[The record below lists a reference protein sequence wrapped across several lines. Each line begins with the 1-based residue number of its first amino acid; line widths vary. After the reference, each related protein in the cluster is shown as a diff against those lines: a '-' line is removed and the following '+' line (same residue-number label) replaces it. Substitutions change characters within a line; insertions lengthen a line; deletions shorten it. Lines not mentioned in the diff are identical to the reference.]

1 MLAAAHK
8 QKEQN
13 DKEPNSSPDKDKEI
27 KGITPKETPAKG

>member
-13 DKEPNSSPDKDKEI
+13 DKALNSSLGKDKEI
-27 KGITPKETPAKG
+27 KGKTP